1 MGTDEILYRRLQEH
15 INRMPV
21 GFPKSET
28 GADLRILKQLFTVE
42 EAQVAL
48 ELSMLPETIDRI
60 YPRIKDMGY
69 TKEQAEDCVQPP
81 AKPVHLRFRNR
92 IRLRS
97 LRKHMMRFISRF

>member
-1 MGTDEILYRRLQEH
+1 MGTDEIIYRRLQEH

-42 EAQVAL
+42 EARVAL

-60 YPRIKDMGY
+60 YPRIKNMGY
-69 TKEQAEDCVQPP
+69 TKEQAEDMLNSMY
-81 AKPVHLRFRNR
+81 KKGL
-92 IRLRS
+92 IMGGS
-97 LRKHMMRFISRF
+97 LFPMKGQKNQYSNSKI